1 MRPGAKAE
9 RGLRFEDND
18 RSDGVANPLPAKLNW
33 CGNFRDYQGNAVVV
47 INLVASTK
55 GIYWAH
61 LAHDAVRSARFLRRV
76 CVSTASCAERM
87 LCGMCRVRVIVVVQR
102 RARLRREERE
112 KATSASSAR
121 DLRQRDRPEV
131 NDEIIYF
138 RGKPPSRDW
147 RTQL

>member
-9 RGLRFEDND
+9 RGLRLEDND

-33 CGNFRDYQGNAVVV
+33 CGNFRDYHGNAVVV

-76 CVSTASCAERM
+76 CVSTAVLNECCVACAG
-87 LCGMCRVRVIVVVQR
+87 CV
-102 RARLRREERE
+102 
-112 KATSASSAR
+112 
-121 DLRQRDRPEV
+121 
-131 NDEIIYF
+131 
-138 RGKPPSRDW
+138 
-147 RTQL
+147 

>member
-18 RSDGVANPLPAKLNW
+18 RFDGVANPLPAKLNW

-61 LAHDAVRSARFLRRV
+61 LAHVAVRSARFLRRV
-76 CVSTASCAERM
+76 CASTAVLNEC
-87 LCGMCRVRVIVVVQR
+87 CVVREIVVVKR
-102 RARLRREERE
+102 RARLRREEKRE
-112 KATSASSAR
+112 R
-121 DLRQRDRPEV
+121 ERHRH
-131 NDEIIYF
+131 
-138 RGKPPSRDW
+138 PP
-147 RTQL
+147 